1 MKKAKNHFFREN
13 YKQSWNY
20 IKESRNFIYL
30 VLIVFSLF
38 FLLGYF
44 IRVPENIAQL
54 ILEFIREL
62 LRRTEGM
69 SYAELTSFIFFNNL
83 QSSFF
88 GMIFGVVF
96 GIFPVITIISNG
108 YLLGFVSS
116 SAAQSEGFLIL
127 WRLFPHGIFELPALI
142 ISMGLGLKIGT
153 FIFRKKKMESLKNYL
168 WNSLRVFLFV
178 IIPLLFIAAII
189 EGSLVFLFRG

>member
-96 GIFPVITIISNG
+96 GIFSVITIISNG